1 MKRRLTG
8 LIGLGASIV
17 ASIVLF
23 TSAPALADTVTKSR
37 YTEGDL
43 TFYTCVAWV
52 YGECVTG
59 GVASAT
65 FQQDGD
71 HLYVW
76 DDDADGWS
84 AVVQYWRSD
93 TGGVG
98 GQLNEAWNHYGAG
111 HRIDHNMN
119 IPESGWIEY
128 RVCEGKWSSGQ
139 HGSIPDPKSDWCTE
153 WIREPADIF

>member
-23 TSAPALADTVTKSR
+23 TSAPALADTVTTSG

-43 TFYTCVAWV
+43 TLNQCVSSV
-52 YGECVTG
+52 YGGCAVRR

-65 FQQDGD
+65 FKQDGD

-76 DDDADGWS
+76 DDYADGFS

-128 RVCEGKWSSGQ
+128 RVCEGEWSSGQ
-139 HGSIPDPKSDWCTE
+139 HGSLNDPQYYCSH
-153 WIREPADIF
+153 WIREPAGI